1 MRTRMKKVKLW
12 STASLAYVGIAAA
25 ITVGMILLTGG
36 FGGADRTEV
45 WQILLF
51 QFSTIL
57 LFSGV
62 LIQTMTGVGL
72 FQVYFSV
79 LLSMGSTR
87 KEIIRTL
94 CLCQCATALLMSLLA
109 GLVWGIGRY
118 VENDP
123 PQKELFGL
131 GLLWFF
137 LIAFGIQLLGAAFGT
152 ALGAVTLRWRT
163 AGSVV
168 MLLIGALIGGLIG
181 WSLVSLDRS
190 ETGFLMTFLRTH
202 IGTELLM
209 PFVCTGMFAIGL
221 VTDLCAAGFARFLTR
236 NSEARV

>member
-1 MRTRMKKVKLW
+1 MRTGMKKVKLW
-12 STASLAYVGIAAA
+12 SSAPITYVVIAAA
-25 ITVGMILLTGG
+25 ITLGMILLTGRPGGGEQSG
-36 FGGADRTEV
+36 F
-45 WQILLF
+45 WQTILF
-51 QFSTIL
+51 QFCTML

-94 CLCQCATALLMSLLA
+94 FLSQGATALLTSLLA

-123 PQKELFGL
+123 PQEELFGL

-137 LIAFGIQLLGAAFGT
+137 LIAFGIQLLGVAFGT

-163 AGSVV
+163 VGSVIM
-168 MLLIGALIGGLIG
+168 MLLCAAIGGAIG
-181 WSLVSLDRS
+181 WGLISLDRS
-190 ETGFLMTFLRTH
+190 ETGFLMTHT
-202 IGTELLM
+202 GTELLM
-209 PFVCTGMFAIGL
+209 PLGCVGMFVIGL

>member
-1 MRTRMKKVKLW
+1 MRTGMKKVKLW

-87 KEIIRTL
+87 KEIIRIL
-94 CLCQCATALLMSLLA
+94 FLSQGATALLTSLLA

-118 VENDP
+118 VENAP
-123 PQKELFGL
+123 PQEELFGL

-137 LIAFGIQLLGAAFGT
+137 LIAFGIQLLGVAFGT

-163 AGSVV
+163 VGSVIM
-168 MLLIGALIGGLIG
+168 MLLCAMISGVIGWGLI
-181 WSLVSLDRS
+181 SLDRS
-190 ETGFLMTFLRTH
+190 ETGFLMTHT
-202 IGTELLM
+202 GTESLM
-209 PFVCTGMFAIGL
+209 PLVCVGMFVTGL
-221 VTDLCAAGFARFLTR
+221 ATDLCAAGFARFLTR